1 LAWKLPTILVKGL
14 VAYAVSRINIE
25 RSAAINQTVAPKVL
39 LTGLRLD
46 FRKEL
51 GLAFG
56 DYCEVFDGT
65 DNTSRARS
73 VLCIAL
79 YPCNNDSGAWAFF
92 NLMTR
97 QRIRRSQWQKMV
109 TTEGI
114 VGQMNGLSEEV
125 RLREDGIAEEAKHSE
140 QARELERQEQERAS
154 IVRIEEAQ
162 PDKGPQQGVP
172 LGSAEAAEETE
183 SEDQCPEL
191 VAQEEDN
198 DSDEEMDEEEE
209 EGEEVP
215 LRRSERIKQGVG
227 KPTRYA
233 AATVKLREDGR
244 NAEEKN
250 ARIKAAKMAEI
261 KQVFEDLKALEPVD
275 KGEIPEGIKPLGC
288 HLFTVEK
295 FDASGQH
302 EKYKSRLVSHGNERD
317 ASLYLDRSSPTVSVH
332 AILTCLGLAACNT
345 EYTLGKIDVK
355 GAFIQTE
362 MSGTPVYI
370 KCTWQLRDLIVDL
383 YPEYEKY
390 VRKDGVLYCK
400 LLKALYGCVQASKLW
415 YQKVSK
421 FLESLGYVRG
431 EVDPCVFRRVVGEKV
446 YLLTLYV
453 DDILLIAESLEI
465 ERVGKAFET
474 EYRWITMAVGNSHSY
489 VGMRLTVERGCVIL
503 DMRYYLINL
512 LQPYD
517 NLQVKA
523 VPGNR
528 ETFMVKN
535 EMEKLDLKK
544 RTLFHSTVAKL
555 LYLSKRARPDIIAVV
570 GFLCMRVKDPTLEDW
585 EKLGKLLGYLK
596 GTKDFVM
603 RLKPNALFCVVMYV
617 DASFSAHPD
626 GKSHSGVVVKV
637 GGTPVFFGSKKQKC
651 VSKSPTEAE
660 LVALSDNIGFA
671 ELFAEFVA
679 FVTNSEQMKPLI
691 YQDSTSVITMVTEGG
706 GATRSKTMR
715 TRMCL
720 VLEAVKEDRIEIK
733 YVNTKGMEADGLSKS
748 LGGASFL
755 DFRSNVLNLSE

>member
-1 LAWKLPTILVKGL
+1 M
-14 VAYAVSRINIE
+14 NIE

-73 VLCIAL
+73 VPCIAL
-79 YPCNNDSGAWAFF
+79 YPCNNASGAWAFF

-114 VGQMNGLSEEV
+114 IGQMNGLSEEV
-125 RLREDGIAEEAKHSE
+125 KLHEDEIAEEARNSE
-140 QARELERQEQERAS
+140 QARELEQQEQEKAS
-154 IVRIEEAQ
+154 IVRMEEAQ
-162 PDKGPQQGVP
+162 PDEGPQQGEP
-172 LGSAEAAEETE
+172 LGSTKATEETE

-191 VAQEEDN
+191 VAQEEDD

-209 EGEEVP
+209 EEEEGEEVA
-215 LRRSERIKQGVG
+215 LRRSERIKQGVF

-233 AATVKLREDGR
+233 AATVKLREGGH

-275 KGEIPEGIKPLGC
+275 RGEIPEGIKPLGC

-302 EKYKSRLVSHGNERD
+302 EKYKSWLVSHGNEQD
-317 ASLYLDRSSPTVSVH
+317 ASLYPDRSSPTVSVH
-332 AILTCLGLAACNT
+332 AILTCLALAACNT

-370 KCTWQLRDLIVDL
+370 KCTRQLRDLIVDL

-390 VRKDGVLYCK
+390 VGKDGVLYCK

-489 VGMRLTVERGCVIL
+489 VGMRLTVERGCVVL

-523 VPGNR
+523 VPGNK

-535 EMEKLDLKK
+535 
-544 RTLFHSTVAKL
+544 
-555 LYLSKRARPDIIAVV
+555 
-570 GFLCMRVKDPTLEDW
+570 
-585 EKLGKLLGYLK
+585 
-596 GTKDFVM
+596 
-603 RLKPNALFCVVMYV
+603 
-617 DASFSAHPD
+617 
-626 GKSHSGVVVKV
+626 
-637 GGTPVFFGSKKQKC
+637 
-651 VSKSPTEAE
+651 
-660 LVALSDNIGFA
+660 
-671 ELFAEFVA
+671 
-679 FVTNSEQMKPLI
+679 
-691 YQDSTSVITMVTEGG
+691 
-706 GATRSKTMR
+706 
-715 TRMCL
+715 
-720 VLEAVKEDRIEIK
+720 
-733 YVNTKGMEADGLSKS
+733 
-748 LGGASFL
+748 
-755 DFRSNVLNLSE
+755 